1 LIMPIVR
8 MPDGKQVRFPDDMS
22 KDEIK
27 GIISKKYPD
36 AFKAKDSEKPA
47 ASAADTATDAL
58 IGAGSGITDAAVSLG
73 ELPAELAS
81 GARWLA
87 NKAGVPMDRY
97 NQFTKAAKMNP
108 LVGGVIGG
116 SQALRDE
123 MANPT
128 TSVGKGLKAYREYK
142 PETTVG
148 DYAKTTG
155 EFAAAAIGPKQGLL
169 TRAGKYVL
177 APALASETAGQ
188 VTEGTD
194 LEPYARAAGGLL
206 GLGGGALALNR
217 LGERG
222 ARKALKT
229 TEDFQKTGHDAYEEA
244 KNARV
249 IIRRSTID
257 NLKSGLAQHLDD
269 IGFLP
274 GSEQKANAVL
284 NDIWKNLDS
293 NPSRVFKGRGSQ
305 TGFGQ
310 KPLNL
315 WELDKVGSKIATKI
329 KDLNPQDKGDRRVL
343 WAAKHYIDDYA
354 QNLGQNDIIAGDL
367 PRGLMA
373 LKKAKEN
380 WKTKS
385 KLELLDQIE
394 QSAEDTGN
402 AVYTRGGVE
411 HATRREVLKF
421 LRKDPN
427 KRQRLTDAE
436 TEAMRKVSHGT
447 VARNALR
454 GVGKLGNSPTSALFS
469 GTAAGLGGSLLGG
482 PVGLALGFGVPAA
495 GVLARVL
502 SKQGTRKAVN
512 DARSIIIN
520 DGKKLKRSYKTK
532 FGTAVTLNELL
543 NDQTD

>member
-1 LIMPIVR
+1 MPIVR

-36 AFKAKDSEKPA
+36 AFKAKDSKTEKPA

-58 IGAGSGITDAAVSLG
+58 IGAGSGVTDAAVSLG
-73 ELPAELAS
+73 ELPADIAT

-108 LVGGVIGG
+108 IVGGVIGG

-148 DYAKTTG
+148 EYAKTTG
-155 EFAAAAIGPKQGLL
+155 EFAAGALGPKQGLA
-169 TRAGKYVL
+169 TRVGKYVL

-188 VTEGTD
+188 VTEGTK

-217 LGERG
+217 VGERG
-222 ARKALKT
+222 AKNALRSA
-229 TEDFQKTGHDAYEEA
+229 EDFEKTGKDAYEEA

-249 IIRRSTID
+249 ILKRSSID

-274 GSEQKANAVL
+274 GSETKANAVL
-284 NDIWKNLDS
+284 NDIWKNLEGT
-293 NPSRVFKGRGSQ
+293 NSRVFAGRGSQ

-310 KPLNL
+310 KPINL

-329 KDLNPQDKGDRRVL
+329 KDLSPTEKGDRRIL
-343 WAAKHYIDDYA
+343 WAAKHYVDDYA
-354 QNLGQNDIIAGDL
+354 QNLGAKDIIAGDL
-367 PRGLMA
+367 PKGLKA
-373 LKKAKEN
+373 LANAKLN

-385 KLELLDQIE
+385 KLELVDQIE
-394 QSAEDTGN
+394 KSAEDTGH

-436 TEAMRKVSHGT
+436 TKAMEKVAHGT
-447 VARNALR
+447 LTRNALR
-454 GVGKLGNSPTSALFS
+454 GVGKLGNSLQSSLFS
-469 GTAAGLGGSLLGG
+469 GGIAGGAAGALSLSG
-482 PVGLALGFGVPAA
+482 PIGAAVGLGVPAA
-495 GVLARVL
+495 GLLARVL

-520 DGKKLKRSYKTK
+520 EGKGLKRPYKTK
-532 FGTAVTLNELL
+532 FGTAATLNQLL
-543 NDQTD
+543 NQ

>member
-1 LIMPIVR
+1 MPIVR
-8 MPDGKQVRFPDDMS
+8 MPDGKQVRFPDDMPS
-22 KDEIK
+22 DEIK

-36 AFKAKDSEKPA
+36 AFKAKEQEKPA

-73 ELPAELAS
+73 ELPADIAT

-108 LVGGVIGG
+108 LVGGVVGG
-116 SQALRDE
+116 SQALRGE
-123 MANPT
+123 MQNPT
-128 TSVGKGLKAYREYK
+128 TAVGRGLKAYREYK

-148 DYAKTTG
+148 EYAKTTG
-155 EFAAAAIGPKQGLL
+155 EFAAGALGPKQGLA
-169 TRAGKYVL
+169 TRVGKYVL

-222 ARKALKT
+222 ARKGLKS

-249 IIRRSTID
+249 IIKRSSLD
-257 NLKSGLAQHLDD
+257 NLKTGLAQHLDD
-269 IGFLP
+269 AGFLP
-274 GSEQKANAVL
+274 GSETKANAVL
-284 NDIWKNLDS
+284 NDIWKNLDTH
-293 NPSRVFKGRGSQ
+293 NSRVFAGRGSQ

-310 KPLNL
+310 KPINL

-329 KDLNPQDKGDRRVL
+329 KDLSPTEKGDRRIL

-354 QNLGQNDIIAGDL
+354 QNLGARDILAGDL
-367 PRGLMA
+367 PKGLSA
-373 LKKAKEN
+373 LKKAKDN

-394 QSAEDTGN
+394 NSAEDTGH

-436 TEAMRKVSHGT
+436 TEAMRKVAHGT
-447 VARNALR
+447 VTRNALR
-454 GVGKLGNSPTSALFS
+454 GVGKLGNSLQSGLFS
-469 GTAAGLGGSLLGG
+469 GGITGGAAGALLGG
-482 PVGLALGFGVPAA
+482 PVGMAVGLGVPAA

-520 DGKKLKRSYKTK
+520 KGQKLKRSYKTK
-532 FGTAVTLNELL
+532 FGTAVTLNQLL
-543 NDQTD
+543 NPESE